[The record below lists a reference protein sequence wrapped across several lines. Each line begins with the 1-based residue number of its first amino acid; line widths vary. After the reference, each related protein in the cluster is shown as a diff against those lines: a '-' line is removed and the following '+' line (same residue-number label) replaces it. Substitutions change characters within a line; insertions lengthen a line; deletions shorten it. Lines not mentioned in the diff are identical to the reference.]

1 MPAPLSPETRK
12 AILKHIRYPDQYNL
26 TEMNVPAYNKT
37 YLNALFIEELDSHS
51 PESDEY
57 QLLSQKWR
65 NAKNFLMRQRQSY
78 TQSMALLVLKHFRN
92 VFPDAEPA
100 FLRKF
105 FPFNLRSYLFKEKLI
120 NLQEALGNVSQ
131 MPVYSNPYSYEL
143 HEYGQMIDNTD
154 NSINV
159 TYHEL
164 FSFIK
169 SNRKYFINKDNYV
182 DLNTPQE
189 RISFLWV
196 ATMMMVNPQKLVGE
210 QPCLT
215 LIPKEDKAVIDK
227 VQPQI
232 EYLANFTGKTVSLY
246 LNDVYAFLDEQLTDL
261 KSKVTSGEINPQT
274 NMMSH
279 IHNENSGILMA
290 LKIVARHAPDN
301 EQTQLLQEKFVKRHA
316 DVDELFKQA
325 WLSQHAPQWLSQHDP
340 QQKIDGLNY
349 PFFNQY
355 EVQPLNNYFKHTD
368 FKTDVYQE
376 IQKERSNP
384 ILDVANLT
392 IEQYLDFDF
401 RQLES
406 DNEKLSRT
414 VKHIILEA
422 ARHFPENTRYTN
434 EPIYRG
440 IDMNATRKNFITLF
454 SQIGEQLSKLEH
466 DVTVDASCLFR
477 FIGAR
482 QKEWINE
489 HHLFALLDS
498 INTTK
503 IKFNGFNPNDM
514 ANAKNWFALQTDTTR
529 HSLLGSDEEEEKS
542 LLRAIL
548 ISLAKSKYHEWID
561 TNFLKD
567 NFQAFQQM
575 YHSLLED
582 NPNSVYL
589 DQLNG
594 RVHDTLA
601 LDRLTRPDDTIQVK
615 RSKKLK
621 V

>member
-57 QLLSQKWR
+57 QLLAQKWR

-78 TQSMALLVLKHFRN
+78 TQGMALLVLKHFRN

-105 FPFNLRSYLFKEKLI
+105 FPFNLRTHLFKKKLI
-120 NLQEALGNVSQ
+120 NLQEALGDVSK
-131 MPVYSNPYSYEL
+131 MSVCSNPYSYEL
-143 HEYGQMIDNTD
+143 HENLQMIDNTN

-159 TYHEL
+159 SYKEL
-164 FSFIK
+164 ASFIR
-169 SNRKYFINKDNYV
+169 SNRQYFLNRDNYA

-196 ATMMMVNPQKLVGE
+196 ATMMMANPQKLVGE

-215 LIPKEDKAVIDK
+215 FIPQKDRDVIHKAQLHI
-227 VQPQI
+227 Q
-232 EYLANFTGKTVSLY
+232 YLSDFADEAIPLY

-261 KSKVTSGEINPQT
+261 KSKVASGEINPKIHL
-274 NMMSH
+274 MSH
-279 IHNENSGILMA
+279 VRSNGILMA
-290 LKIVARHAPDN
+290 LKMVDRHAPDN

-316 DVDELFKQA
+316 DMDELFKQ
-325 WLSQHAPQWLSQHDP
+325 SWLSQHDMRY
-340 QQKIDGLNY
+340 KIDGSNY

-355 EVQPLNNYFKHTD
+355 EVQPLNNYFRHTD

-376 IQKERSNP
+376 IHKERSNP
-384 ILDVANLT
+384 ILDVAYLP

-406 DNEKLSRT
+406 DSKKLLWT
-414 VKHIILEA
+414 VEHIISET

-434 EPIYRG
+434 EPIYRD
-440 IDMNATRKNFITLF
+440 IEMHATRKNFITLIP
-454 SQIGEQLSKLEH
+454 QIGERLSELEH
-466 DVTVDASCLFR
+466 DITLDASCLFR
-477 FIGAR
+477 GIGSR

-498 INTTK
+498 LNTTK
-503 IKFNGFNPNDM
+503 IKFNKFNPYDM
-514 ANAKNWFALQTDTTR
+514 ANAKNLFSLKKDTCSI
-529 HSLLGSDEEEEKS
+529 SLLTPDAEKES
-542 LLRAIL
+542 LLKRIL
-548 ISLAKSKYHEWID
+548 VSLAKSKYHEWID
-561 TNFLKD
+561 TDFLKE
-567 NFQAFQQM
+567 NFQLFRQM
-575 YHSLLED
+575 YHLLLED
-582 NPNSVYL
+582 NPKSVYL

-594 RVHDTLA
+594 RVQDAIA
-601 LDRLTRPDDTIQVK
+601 LEKLTEVNVTNKTEQR
-615 RSKKLK
+615 RKLRI
-621 V
+621 

>member
-26 TEMNVPAYNKT
+26 NEKNVPAYNKT

-51 PESDEY
+51 PESNEY
-57 QLLSQKWR
+57 QLLAQKWR
-65 NAKNFLMRQRQSY
+65 NAKNFLMRQRPSY
-78 TQSMALLVLKHFRN
+78 TQGMALLVLKHFRN

-169 SNRKYFINKDNYV
+169 SNRQYFLNKDNYV

-301 EQTQLLQEKFVKRHA
+301 EQTKLLQEKFIKRHA

-325 WLSQHAPQWLSQHDP
+325 WLSQHDLKH
-340 QQKIDGLNY
+340 KVDGTSY
-349 PFFNQY
+349 PFFNRY
-355 EVQPLNNYFKHTD
+355 EVQPLNNYFRRTD

-384 ILDVANLT
+384 IWDITHLPV
-392 IEQYLDFDF
+392 EQYLDFDF
-401 RQLES
+401 KQLES
-406 DNEKLSRT
+406 DNKKLSRT
-414 VKHIILEA
+414 VEHIISEA
-422 ARHFPENTRYTN
+422 AKHFPENMRYTN

-440 IDMNATRKNFITLF
+440 IGLYASKKNFITLF
-454 SQIGEQLSKLEH
+454 LQIGEQLSKLEH
-466 DVTVDASCLFR
+466 DVTVDASCLFHG
-477 FIGAR
+477 IGKTQR
-482 QKEWINE
+482 EWINE
-489 HHLFALLDS
+489 YHLFALLDNL
-498 INTTK
+498 NTTK

-514 ANAKNWFALQTDTTR
+514 ANAKNWFSLYKDTYR
-529 HSLLGSDEEEEKS
+529 SSLPTPDEEKEN
-542 LLRAIL
+542 LLETIFV
-548 ISLAKSKYHEWID
+548 SLAKSKYHEWID
-561 TNFLKD
+561 TNFLED

-575 YHSLLED
+575 YHSLLKD

-594 RVHDTLA
+594 RVQDAFA
-601 LDRLTRPDDTIQVK
+601 LERLTKPDDTSQVK

>member
-57 QLLSQKWR
+57 QLLAQKWR

-78 TQSMALLVLKHFRN
+78 TQGMALLVLKHFRN

-169 SNRKYFINKDNYV
+169 SNRQYFLNKDNYV

-210 QPCLT
+210 QPYLT

-301 EQTQLLQEKFVKRHA
+301 EQTKLLQEKFIKRHA
-316 DVDELFKQA
+316 DVDELLKKA
-325 WLSQHAPQWLSQHDP
+325 WLSQHDLKH
-340 QQKIDGLNY
+340 KVDGTSY
-349 PFFNQY
+349 PFFNRY
-355 EVQPLNNYFKHTD
+355 EVQPLNNYFRRTD

-384 ILDVANLT
+384 IWDIANLP

-401 RQLES
+401 KQLES
-406 DNEKLSRT
+406 DNKKLLRI
-414 VKHIILEA
+414 VEHIISEA
-422 ARHFPENTRYTN
+422 AKHFPENTRYTN

-440 IDMNATRKNFITLF
+440 IGLYASKKNFITLF
-454 SQIGEQLSKLEH
+454 LQIGEQLSKLEH
-466 DVTVDASCLFR
+466 DVIVDASCLFR
-477 FIGAR
+477 GIGGKQR
-482 QKEWINE
+482 EWINE
-489 HHLFALLDS
+489 HHLFALLENL
-498 INTTK
+498 NTTK
-503 IKFNGFNPNDM
+503 IKFDGFNPDDM
-514 ANAKNWFALQTDTTR
+514 ANAKNWFSLYKDTYR
-529 HSLLGSDEEEEKS
+529 SSLPTPDEEKEN
-542 LLRAIL
+542 LLETIFV
-548 ISLAKSKYHEWID
+548 SLAKSKYHEWID

-575 YHSLLED
+575 YHSLLKD

-594 RVHDTLA
+594 RVQDAFA
-601 LDRLTRPDDTIQVK
+601 LERLTKPDDASQVK

>member
-26 TEMNVPAYNKT
+26 NEMNVPAYNKT

-57 QLLSQKWR
+57 QLLAQKWR

-78 TQSMALLVLKHFRN
+78 TQGMALLVLKHFRN

-120 NLQEALGNVSQ
+120 NLQETLGNVSQ
-131 MPVYSNPYSYEL
+131 MSVYSNPYSYEL

-232 EYLANFTGKTVSLY
+232 EYLANFTGKNVSLY

-301 EQTQLLQEKFVKRHA
+301 EQTKLLQEKFIKRHA

-325 WLSQHAPQWLSQHDP
+325 WLSQNDLKH
-340 QQKIDGLNY
+340 KVDGTSY
-349 PFFNQY
+349 PFFNRY
-355 EVQPLNNYFKHTD
+355 EVQPLNNYFRHTD

-384 ILDVANLT
+384 IWDITHLPV
-392 IEQYLDFDF
+392 EQYLDFDF
-401 RQLES
+401 KQLES
-406 DNEKLSRT
+406 DNKKLSRI
-414 VKHIILEA
+414 VEHIISEA
-422 ARHFPENTRYTN
+422 AKHFPENMRYTN

-440 IDMNATRKNFITLF
+440 IGLYASKKNFITLF
-454 SQIGEQLSKLEH
+454 LQIGEQLSKLEH
-466 DVTVDASCLFR
+466 DVTVDASCLFHG
-477 FIGAR
+477 IGKTQR
-482 QKEWINE
+482 GWINE
-489 HHLFALLDS
+489 YHLFALLDNL
-498 INTTK
+498 NTTK
-503 IKFNGFNPNDM
+503 IKFDGFNPDDM
-514 ANAKNWFALQTDTTR
+514 ANAKNWFSLYKDTYR
-529 HSLLGSDEEEEKS
+529 SSLPNPDEEKEN
-542 LLRAIL
+542 LLETIFV
-548 ISLAKSKYHEWID
+548 SLAKYKYHEWID

-575 YHSLLED
+575 YHSLLKD

-594 RVHDTLA
+594 RVHDALA
-601 LDRLTRPDDTIQVK
+601 LDRLTRPDDASQVK

>member
-57 QLLSQKWR
+57 QLLAQKWR

-78 TQSMALLVLKHFRN
+78 TQGMALLVLKHFRN
-92 VFPDAEPA
+92 VFPDTEPA

-301 EQTQLLQEKFVKRHA
+301 EKTKLLQEKFIKRHA

-325 WLSQHAPQWLSQHDP
+325 WLSQHDLKH
-340 QQKIDGLNY
+340 KVDGTSY
-349 PFFNQY
+349 PFFNRY
-355 EVQPLNNYFKHTD
+355 EVQPLNNYFRHTD

-376 IQKERSNP
+376 IQKERN
-384 ILDVANLT
+384 NLIWDIT
-392 IEQYLDFDF
+392 HLPVEQYLDFDF
-401 RQLES
+401 KQLES
-406 DNEKLSRT
+406 DSKKLSRM
-414 VKHIILEA
+414 VEHIISEA
-422 ARHFPENTRYTN
+422 AKHFPENTRYTN

-440 IDMNATRKNFITLF
+440 IGLYASKKNFITLF
-454 SQIGEQLSKLEH
+454 LQIGEQLSKLEH
-466 DVTVDASCLFR
+466 NVTVDASCLFR
-477 FIGAR
+477 GIGEKQR
-482 QKEWINE
+482 EWINE
-489 HHLFALLDS
+489 HHLFALLDNL
-498 INTTK
+498 NTTK
-503 IKFNGFNPNDM
+503 IKFDGFNPDDM
-514 ANAKNWFALQTDTTR
+514 ANAKNWFSLYKDTYR
-529 HSLLGSDEEEEKS
+529 SSLPNPDEEKEN
-542 LLRAIL
+542 LLETIFV
-548 ISLAKSKYHEWID
+548 SLAKSKYHEWID

-575 YHSLLED
+575 YHSLLKD

-594 RVHDTLA
+594 RVQDAFA
-601 LDRLTRPDDTIQVK
+601 LERLTKPDDASQVK
-615 RSKKLK
+615 RNKKLK

>member
-57 QLLSQKWR
+57 QLLAQKWR

-78 TQSMALLVLKHFRN
+78 TQGMALLVLKHFRN

-169 SNRKYFINKDNYV
+169 SNRQYFLNKDNYV

-261 KSKVTSGEINPQT
+261 KSKVTSGEINPKT
-274 NMMSH
+274 NIMSQNH
-279 IHNENSGILMA
+279 KENSGILMA

-301 EQTQLLQEKFVKRHA
+301 EQTKLLQEKFIKRHA

-325 WLSQHAPQWLSQHDP
+325 WLSQHDLKH
-340 QQKIDGLNY
+340 KVDGTSY
-349 PFFNQY
+349 PFFNRY
-355 EVQPLNNYFKHTD
+355 EVQPLTNYFRHTD

-384 ILDVANLT
+384 IWDITHLPV
-392 IEQYLDFDF
+392 EQYLDFDF
-401 RQLES
+401 KQLES
-406 DNEKLSRT
+406 DSKKLSLI
-414 VKHIILEA
+414 VEHVISEA

-440 IDMNATRKNFITLF
+440 IGLYASKKNFITLF
-454 SQIGEQLSKLEH
+454 LQIGEQLSKLEH
-466 DVTVDASCLFR
+466 DVTVNASCLFHG
-477 FIGAR
+477 IGTT

-489 HHLFALLDS
+489 HHLFALLDNL
-498 INTTK
+498 NTTK
-503 IKFNGFNPNDM
+503 IKFDGFSPNDM
-514 ANAKNWFALQTDTTR
+514 ANAKSWFSLTTDTSR
-529 HSLLGSDEEEEKS
+529 YSLLNQDEEKEH
-542 LLRAIL
+542 LLKAIL
-548 ISLAKSKYHEWID
+548 ISLAESKYHEWID

-575 YHSLLED
+575 YHSLLKD

-594 RVHDTLA
+594 RVQDAFA
-601 LDRLTRPDDTIQVK
+601 LERLTKPDDASQVK
-615 RSKKLK
+615 RNKKLK

>member
-12 AILKHIRYPDQYNL
+12 AILKHIRYSDQYNL

-57 QLLSQKWR
+57 QLLAQKWR

-78 TQSMALLVLKHFRN
+78 TQGMALLVLKHFRN

-169 SNRKYFINKDNYV
+169 SNRQYFLNKDNYV

-301 EQTQLLQEKFVKRHA
+301 EQTKLLQEKFIKRHA

-325 WLSQHAPQWLSQHDP
+325 WLSQHDLKH
-340 QQKIDGLNY
+340 KVDGTSY
-349 PFFNQY
+349 PFFNRY
-355 EVQPLNNYFKHTD
+355 EVQPLNNYFRHTD

-384 ILDVANLT
+384 IWDITHLPV
-392 IEQYLDFDF
+392 EQYLDFDF
-401 RQLES
+401 KQLES
-406 DNEKLSRT
+406 DSKKLSLI
-414 VKHIILEA
+414 VEHVISEA

-440 IDMNATRKNFITLF
+440 IGLYASKKNFITLF
-454 SQIGEQLSKLEH
+454 LQIGEQLSKLEH
-466 DVTVDASCLFR
+466 DVTVNASCLFHG
-477 FIGAR
+477 IGTT

-489 HHLFALLDS
+489 HHLFALLDNL
-498 INTTK
+498 NTTK
-503 IKFNGFNPNDM
+503 IKFDGFSPNDM
-514 ANAKNWFALQTDTTR
+514 ANAKSWFSLTTDTSR
-529 HSLLGSDEEEEKS
+529 YSLLNQDEEKEH
-542 LLRAIL
+542 LLKAIL
-548 ISLAKSKYHEWID
+548 ISLAESKYHEWID

-575 YHSLLED
+575 YHSLLKD

-594 RVHDTLA
+594 RVQDAFA
-601 LDRLTRPDDTIQVK
+601 LERLTKPDDASQVK
-615 RSKKLK
+615 RNKKLK

>member
-57 QLLSQKWR
+57 QLLAQKWR

-78 TQSMALLVLKHFRN
+78 TQGMALLVLKHFRN

-301 EQTQLLQEKFVKRHA
+301 EQTKLLQEKFIKRHA

-325 WLSQHAPQWLSQHDP
+325 WLSQHDLKH
-340 QQKIDGLNY
+340 KVDGTSY
-349 PFFNQY
+349 PFFNRY
-355 EVQPLNNYFKHTD
+355 EVQPLNNYFRRTD
-368 FKTDVYQE
+368 FKTNVYQE

-384 ILDVANLT
+384 IWDIANLP

-401 RQLES
+401 KQLES
-406 DNEKLSRT
+406 DRKKISRT
-414 VKHIILEA
+414 VEHVISEA

-440 IDMNATRKNFITLF
+440 IGLYTSKKNFITLF
-454 SQIGEQLSKLEH
+454 LQIGEQLSKLEH
-466 DVTVDASCLFR
+466 DVTVNASCLFHG
-477 FIGAR
+477 IGTT

-489 HHLFALLDS
+489 YHLFALLDNL
-498 INTTK
+498 NTTK
-503 IKFNGFNPNDM
+503 IKFDGFSPNDM
-514 ANAKNWFALQTDTTR
+514 ANAKSWFSLTTDTSR
-529 HSLLGSDEEEEKS
+529 YSLLNQDEEKEH
-542 LLRAIL
+542 LLKAIL
-548 ISLAKSKYHEWID
+548 ISLAKSKYHEWIE

-594 RVHDTLA
+594 RVQDAFA
-601 LDRLTRPDDTIQVK
+601 LERLTKPDDASQVK

>member
-12 AILKHIRYPDQYNL
+12 AILKHIRYSDQYNL

-57 QLLSQKWR
+57 QLLAQKWR

-78 TQSMALLVLKHFRN
+78 TQGMALLVLKHFRN

-169 SNRKYFINKDNYV
+169 SNRQYFLNKDNYV

-301 EQTQLLQEKFVKRHA
+301 EQTKLLQEKFIKRHA

-325 WLSQHAPQWLSQHDP
+325 WLSQHDLKH
-340 QQKIDGLNY
+340 KVDGTSY
-349 PFFNQY
+349 PFFNRY
-355 EVQPLNNYFKHTD
+355 EVQPLNNYFRHTD

-384 ILDVANLT
+384 IWDITHLPV
-392 IEQYLDFDF
+392 EQYLDFDF
-401 RQLES
+401 KQLES
-406 DNEKLSRT
+406 GSKKLSLI
-414 VKHIILEA
+414 VEHVISEA

-440 IDMNATRKNFITLF
+440 IGLYASKKNFITLF
-454 SQIGEQLSKLEH
+454 LQIGEQLSKLEH
-466 DVTVDASCLFR
+466 DVTVNASCLFHG
-477 FIGAR
+477 IGTT

-489 HHLFALLDS
+489 HHLFALLDNL
-498 INTTK
+498 NTTK
-503 IKFNGFNPNDM
+503 IKFDGFSPNDM
-514 ANAKNWFALQTDTTR
+514 ANAKSWFSLTTDTSR
-529 HSLLGSDEEEEKS
+529 YSLLNQDEEKEH
-542 LLRAIL
+542 LLKAIL
-548 ISLAKSKYHEWID
+548 ISLAESKYHEWID

-575 YHSLLED
+575 YHSLLKD

-594 RVHDTLA
+594 RVQDAFA
-601 LDRLTRPDDTIQVK
+601 LERLTKPDDASQVK
-615 RSKKLK
+615 RNKKLK

>member
-12 AILKHIRYPDQYNL
+12 AILKHIRYSDQYNL

-57 QLLSQKWR
+57 QLLAQKWR

-78 TQSMALLVLKHFRN
+78 TQGMALLVLKHFRN

-261 KSKVTSGEINPQT
+261 KSKVTSGEINPQA

-301 EQTQLLQEKFVKRHA
+301 EQTKLLQEKFIKRHA

-325 WLSQHAPQWLSQHDP
+325 WLSQNDLKH
-340 QQKIDGLNY
+340 KVDGTSY
-349 PFFNQY
+349 PFFNRY
-355 EVQPLNNYFKHTD
+355 EVQPLNNYFRHTD

-384 ILDVANLT
+384 IWDITHLPV
-392 IEQYLDFDF
+392 EQYLDFDF
-401 RQLES
+401 KQLES
-406 DNEKLSRT
+406 DNKKLSRI
-414 VKHIILEA
+414 VEHIISETMFDFNSTG
-422 ARHFPENTRYTN
+422 RHGCY
-434 EPIYRG
+434 
-440 IDMNATRKNFITLF
+440 
-454 SQIGEQLSKLEH
+454 S
-466 DVTVDASCLFR
+466 
-477 FIGAR
+477 
-482 QKEWINE
+482 
-489 HHLFALLDS
+489 
-498 INTTK
+498 
-503 IKFNGFNPNDM
+503 
-514 ANAKNWFALQTDTTR
+514 
-529 HSLLGSDEEEEKS
+529 
-542 LLRAIL
+542 
-548 ISLAKSKYHEWID
+548 
-561 TNFLKD
+561 
-567 NFQAFQQM
+567 
-575 YHSLLED
+575 
-582 NPNSVYL
+582 
-589 DQLNG
+589 
-594 RVHDTLA
+594 
-601 LDRLTRPDDTIQVK
+601 
-615 RSKKLK
+615 
-621 V
+621 

>member
-37 YLNALFIEELDSHS
+37 YLNALFIEEFDSHS

-301 EQTQLLQEKFVKRHA
+301 EQTKLLQEKFIKRHA

-325 WLSQHAPQWLSQHDP
+325 WLSQHDLKH
-340 QQKIDGLNY
+340 KVDGTSY
-349 PFFNQY
+349 PFFNRY
-355 EVQPLNNYFKHTD
+355 EVQPLNNYFRRTD
-368 FKTDVYQE
+368 FKTNVYQE

-384 ILDVANLT
+384 IWDIANLP

-401 RQLES
+401 KQLES
-406 DNEKLSRT
+406 DRKKISRT
-414 VKHIILEA
+414 VEHVISEA

-440 IDMNATRKNFITLF
+440 IGLYTSKKNFITLF
-454 SQIGEQLSKLEH
+454 LQIGEQLSKLDCVLYQPLNIGILFTH
-466 DVTVDASCLFR
+466 IISHHVLFLFNQTTVLLIHQLVNR
-477 FIGAR
+477 FAV
-482 QKEWINE
+482 
-489 HHLFALLDS
+489 L
-498 INTTK
+498 K
-503 IKFNGFNPNDM
+503 ISF
-514 ANAKNWFALQTDTTR
+514 
-529 HSLLGSDEEEEKS
+529 
-542 LLRAIL
+542 
-548 ISLAKSKYHEWID
+548 
-561 TNFLKD
+561 
-567 NFQAFQQM
+567 
-575 YHSLLED
+575 
-582 NPNSVYL
+582 
-589 DQLNG
+589 
-594 RVHDTLA
+594 
-601 LDRLTRPDDTIQVK
+601 
-615 RSKKLK
+615 
-621 V
+621 

>member
-12 AILKHIRYPDQYNL
+12 AILKHIRYSDQYNL

-301 EQTQLLQEKFVKRHA
+301 EQTKLLQEKFIKRHA

-325 WLSQHAPQWLSQHDP
+325 WLSQHDLKH
-340 QQKIDGLNY
+340 KVDGTSY
-349 PFFNQY
+349 PFFNRY
-355 EVQPLNNYFKHTD
+355 EVQPLNNYFRRTD
-368 FKTDVYQE
+368 FKTNVYQE

-384 ILDVANLT
+384 IWDIANLP

-401 RQLES
+401 KQLES
-406 DNEKLSRT
+406 DRKKISRT
-414 VKHIILEA
+414 VEHVISEA

-440 IDMNATRKNFITLF
+440 IGLYTSKKNFITLF
-454 SQIGEQLSKLEH
+454 LQIGEQLSKLEH
-466 DVTVDASCLFR
+466 DVTVNASCLFHG
-477 FIGAR
+477 IGTT

-489 HHLFALLDS
+489 YHLFALLDNL
-498 INTTK
+498 NTTK
-503 IKFNGFNPNDM
+503 IKFDGFSPNDM
-514 ANAKNWFALQTDTTR
+514 ANAKSWFSLTTDTSR
-529 HSLLGSDEEEEKS
+529 YSLLNQDEEKEH
-542 LLRAIL
+542 LLKAIL
-548 ISLAKSKYHEWID
+548 ISLAKSKYHEWIEI
-561 TNFLKD
+561 NFLKD

-594 RVHDTLA
+594 RVQDAFA
-601 LDRLTRPDDTIQVK
+601 LERLTKPDDASQVK

>member
-57 QLLSQKWR
+57 QLLAQKWR

-78 TQSMALLVLKHFRN
+78 TQGMALLVLKHFRN

-169 SNRKYFINKDNYV
+169 SNRQYFLNKDNYV

-261 KSKVTSGEINPQT
+261 KSRVTSGEINPQT

-301 EQTQLLQEKFVKRHA
+301 EQTKLLQEKFIKRHA

-325 WLSQHAPQWLSQHDP
+325 WLSQHDLKH
-340 QQKIDGLNY
+340 KVDGTSY
-349 PFFNQY
+349 PFFNRY
-355 EVQPLNNYFKHTD
+355 EVQPLNNYLRRTD

-384 ILDVANLT
+384 IWDIANLP

-401 RQLES
+401 KQLES
-406 DNEKLSRT
+406 DSKKLSRI
-414 VKHIILEA
+414 VEHVISEA

-440 IDMNATRKNFITLF
+440 IGLYASKKNFITLF
-454 SQIGEQLSKLEH
+454 LQIGEQLSKLEH
-466 DVTVDASCLFR
+466 DVTVNASCLFHG
-477 FIGAR
+477 IGTT

-489 HHLFALLDS
+489 YHLFALLDNL
-498 INTTK
+498 NTTK
-503 IKFNGFNPNDM
+503 IKFDGFSPNDM
-514 ANAKNWFALQTDTTR
+514 ANAKSWFSLTTDTSR
-529 HSLLGSDEEEEKS
+529 YSLLNQDEEKEH
-542 LLRAIL
+542 LLKAIL

-575 YHSLLED
+575 YHSLLKD

-594 RVHDTLA
+594 RVQDA
-601 LDRLTRPDDTIQVK
+601 IMLDRLIKPDDTSQFK

>member
-1 MPAPLSPETRK
+1 MPVQISPETRK
-12 AILKHIRYPDQYNL
+12 AIINHIRYPDQYNL
-26 TEMNVPAYNKT
+26 TEMNVPAYNQV
-37 YLNALFIEELDSHS
+37 YLNTLFIEELDGHS
-51 PESDEY
+51 PESGEY
-57 QLLSQKWR
+57 KLLAQKWR
-65 NAKNFLMRQRQSY
+65 NAKNFLMRQRQPY
-78 TQSMALLVLKHFRN
+78 TQDMARLVLKHFRN
-92 VFPDAEPA
+92 VFPDSAPA
-100 FLRKF
+100 FLHNF
-105 FPFNLRSYLFKEKLI
+105 FSFGLRTYLFKEKLI
-120 NLQEALGNVSQ
+120 SLQEALGDIFK

-143 HEYGQMIDNTD
+143 HEHWRMIDITHS
-154 NSINV
+154 SINV
-159 TYHEL
+159 SYKEL
-164 FSFIK
+164 ASFIR
-169 SNRKYFINKDNYV
+169 SNRQYFINRDNYA

-189 RISFLWV
+189 RISFLWM
-196 ATMMMVNPQKLVGE
+196 ATIMMANPQKLVGE

-215 LIPKEDKAVIDK
+215 LIPQIDRDVIHEAQPHIQYLSGFADKTI
-227 VQPQI
+227 P
-232 EYLANFTGKTVSLY
+232 LY

-261 KSKVTSGEINPQT
+261 KSKVANGEIDPKN
-274 NMMSH
+274 NMMNH
-279 IHNENSGILMA
+279 IRSENSGILMA
-290 LKIVARHAPDN
+290 FKIIARHAPNN

-325 WLSQHAPQWLSQHDP
+325 WLSQHAP

-401 RQLES
+401 RQLGS

-466 DVTVDASCLFR
+466 DVTVNASCLFR

>member
-12 AILKHIRYPDQYNL
+12 AILKHIRYSDQYNL

-57 QLLSQKWR
+57 QLLAQKWR

-78 TQSMALLVLKHFRN
+78 TQGMALLVLKHFRN

-143 HEYGQMIDNTD
+143 HEYGQMIDNID

-169 SNRKYFINKDNYV
+169 SNRQYFLNKDNYV

-301 EQTQLLQEKFVKRHA
+301 EQTKLLQEKFIKRHA

-325 WLSQHAPQWLSQHDP
+325 WLSQHDLKH
-340 QQKIDGLNY
+340 KVDGTSY
-349 PFFNQY
+349 PFFNRY
-355 EVQPLNNYFKHTD
+355 EVQPLNNYFRHTD

-384 ILDVANLT
+384 IWDITHLPV
-392 IEQYLDFDF
+392 EQYLDFDF
-401 RQLES
+401 KQLES
-406 DNEKLSRT
+406 DSKKLSLI
-414 VKHIILEA
+414 VEHVISEA

-440 IDMNATRKNFITLF
+440 IGLYASKKNFITLF
-454 SQIGEQLSKLEH
+454 LQIGEQLSKLEH
-466 DVTVDASCLFR
+466 DVTVNASCLFHG
-477 FIGAR
+477 IGTT

-489 HHLFALLDS
+489 HHLFALLDNL
-498 INTTK
+498 NTTK
-503 IKFNGFNPNDM
+503 IKFDGFSPNDM
-514 ANAKNWFALQTDTTR
+514 ANAKSWFSLTTDTSR
-529 HSLLGSDEEEEKS
+529 YSLLNQDEEKEH
-542 LLRAIL
+542 LLKAIL
-548 ISLAKSKYHEWID
+548 ISLAESKYHEWID

-575 YHSLLED
+575 YHSLLKD

-594 RVHDTLA
+594 RVQDAFA
-601 LDRLTRPDDTIQVK
+601 LERLTKPDDASQVK
-615 RSKKLK
+615 RNKKLK

>member
-26 TEMNVPAYNKT
+26 NEMNVPAYNKT

-57 QLLSQKWR
+57 QLLAQKWR

-78 TQSMALLVLKHFRN
+78 TQGMALLVLKHFRN

-159 TYHEL
+159 TYYEL

-169 SNRKYFINKDNYV
+169 SNRQYFLNKDNYV

-215 LIPKEDKAVIDK
+215 LIPQEDKAVIDK

-301 EQTQLLQEKFVKRHA
+301 KQTKLLQKKFIKRHA

-325 WLSQHAPQWLSQHDP
+325 WLSQHDLKH
-340 QQKIDGLNY
+340 KVDGTSY
-349 PFFNQY
+349 PFFNRY
-355 EVQPLNNYFKHTD
+355 EVQPLNNYFRRTD

-384 ILDVANLT
+384 IWDIANLP

-401 RQLES
+401 KQLES
-406 DNEKLSRT
+406 DNKKLLRI
-414 VKHIILEA
+414 VEHIISEA
-422 ARHFPENTRYTN
+422 AKHFPENTRYTN

-440 IDMNATRKNFITLF
+440 IGLYASKKNFITLF
-454 SQIGEQLSKLEH
+454 LQIGEQLSKLEH

-477 FIGAR
+477 GIGEKQR
-482 QKEWINE
+482 EWINE
-489 HHLFALLDS
+489 HHLFALLDNL
-498 INTTK
+498 NTTK
-503 IKFNGFNPNDM
+503 IKFDGFNPDDM
-514 ANAKNWFALQTDTTR
+514 ANAKNWFSLYKDTYR
-529 HSLLGSDEEEEKS
+529 SSLPNPDEEKEN
-542 LLRAIL
+542 LLETIFV
-548 ISLAKSKYHEWID
+548 SLAKSKYHEWID

-575 YHSLLED
+575 YHSLLKD

-594 RVHDTLA
+594 RVQDAFA
-601 LDRLTRPDDTIQVK
+601 LERLTKPDDASQVK

>member
-57 QLLSQKWR
+57 QLLAQKWR

-78 TQSMALLVLKHFRN
+78 TQGMALLVLKHFRN

-169 SNRKYFINKDNYV
+169 SNRQYFLNKDNYV

-210 QPCLT
+210 QPYLT

-301 EQTQLLQEKFVKRHA
+301 EQTKLLQEKFIKRHA
-316 DVDELFKQA
+316 DVDELLKKA
-325 WLSQHAPQWLSQHDP
+325 WLSQHDLKH
-340 QQKIDGLNY
+340 KVDGTSY
-349 PFFNQY
+349 PFFNRY
-355 EVQPLNNYFKHTD
+355 EVQPLNNYFRRTD

-384 ILDVANLT
+384 ILDIANLP

-401 RQLES
+401 KQLES
-406 DNEKLSRT
+406 GSKKLSRI
-414 VKHIILEA
+414 VEHIISEA
-422 ARHFPENTRYTN
+422 AKHFPENTRYTN

-440 IDMNATRKNFITLF
+440 IGLYASKKNFITLF
-454 SQIGEQLSKLEH
+454 LQIGEQLSKLEH
-466 DVTVDASCLFR
+466 DVTVNASCLFHG
-477 FIGAR
+477 IGTT
-482 QKEWINE
+482 QKESINE
-489 HHLFALLDS
+489 YHLFALLDNL
-498 INTTK
+498 NTTK
-503 IKFNGFNPNDM
+503 IKFDGFSPNDM
-514 ANAKNWFALQTDTTR
+514 ANAKSWFSLTTDTSR
-529 HSLLGSDEEEEKS
+529 YSLLNQDEEKEH
-542 LLRAIL
+542 LLKAIL
-548 ISLAKSKYHEWID
+548 ISLAKSKYHEWIE

-594 RVHDTLA
+594 RVQDAFA
-601 LDRLTRPDDTIQVK
+601 LERLTKPDDASQVK

>member
-57 QLLSQKWR
+57 QLLAQKWR

-78 TQSMALLVLKHFRN
+78 TQGMALLVLKHFRN

-169 SNRKYFINKDNYV
+169 SNRQYFLNKDNYV

-279 IHNENSGILMA
+279 IHNENNGILMA

-301 EQTQLLQEKFVKRHA
+301 EQTKLLQEKFIKRHA

-325 WLSQHAPQWLSQHDP
+325 WLSQHDLKH
-340 QQKIDGLNY
+340 KVDGTSY
-349 PFFNQY
+349 PFFNRY
-355 EVQPLNNYFKHTD
+355 EVQPLNNYFRHTD

-384 ILDVANLT
+384 IWDITHLPV
-392 IEQYLDFDF
+392 EQYLDFDF
-401 RQLES
+401 KQLES
-406 DNEKLSRT
+406 DSKKLSLI
-414 VKHIILEA
+414 VEHVISEA

-440 IDMNATRKNFITLF
+440 IGLYASKKNFITLF
-454 SQIGEQLSKLEH
+454 LQIGEQLSKLEH
-466 DVTVDASCLFR
+466 DVTVNASCLFHG
-477 FIGAR
+477 IGTT

-489 HHLFALLDS
+489 HHLFALLDNL
-498 INTTK
+498 NTTK
-503 IKFNGFNPNDM
+503 IKFDGFSPNDM
-514 ANAKNWFALQTDTTR
+514 ANAKSWFSLTTDTSR
-529 HSLLGSDEEEEKS
+529 YSLLNQDEEKEH
-542 LLRAIL
+542 LLKAIL
-548 ISLAKSKYHEWID
+548 ISLAESKYHEWID

-575 YHSLLED
+575 YHSLLKD

-594 RVHDTLA
+594 RVQDAFA
-601 LDRLTRPDDTIQVK
+601 LERLTKPDDASQVK
-615 RSKKLK
+615 RNKKLK

>member
-301 EQTQLLQEKFVKRHA
+301 EQTKLLQEKFIKRHA

-325 WLSQHAPQWLSQHDP
+325 WLSQHDLKH
-340 QQKIDGLNY
+340 KVDGTSY
-349 PFFNQY
+349 PFFNRY
-355 EVQPLNNYFKHTD
+355 EVQPLNNYFRRTD
-368 FKTDVYQE
+368 FKTNVYQE

-384 ILDVANLT
+384 IWDIANLP

-401 RQLES
+401 KQLES
-406 DNEKLSRT
+406 DRKKISRT
-414 VKHIILEA
+414 VEHVISEA

-440 IDMNATRKNFITLF
+440 IGLYTSKKNFITLF
-454 SQIGEQLSKLEH
+454 VQIGEQLSKLEH
-466 DVTVDASCLFR
+466 DVTVNASCLFHG
-477 FIGAR
+477 IGTT

-489 HHLFALLDS
+489 YHLFALLDNL
-498 INTTK
+498 NTTK
-503 IKFNGFNPNDM
+503 IKFDGFSPNDM
-514 ANAKNWFALQTDTTR
+514 ANAKSWFSLTTDTSR
-529 HSLLGSDEEEEKS
+529 YSLLNQDEEKEH
-542 LLRAIL
+542 LLKAIL
-548 ISLAKSKYHEWID
+548 ISLAKSKYHEWIE

-594 RVHDTLA
+594 RVQDAFA
-601 LDRLTRPDDTIQVK
+601 LERLTKPDDASQVK

>member
-131 MPVYSNPYSYEL
+131 MSVYSNPYSYEL

-301 EQTQLLQEKFVKRHA
+301 EQTKLLQEKFIKRHA

-325 WLSQHAPQWLSQHDP
+325 WLSQHDLKH
-340 QQKIDGLNY
+340 KVDGTSY
-349 PFFNQY
+349 PFFNRY
-355 EVQPLNNYFKHTD
+355 EVQPLNNYFRRTD
-368 FKTDVYQE
+368 FKTNVYQE

-384 ILDVANLT
+384 IWDIANLP

-401 RQLES
+401 KQLES
-406 DNEKLSRT
+406 DRKKISRT
-414 VKHIILEA
+414 VEHVISEA

-440 IDMNATRKNFITLF
+440 IGLYTSKKNFITLF
-454 SQIGEQLSKLEH
+454 LQIGEQLSKLEH
-466 DVTVDASCLFR
+466 DVTVNASCLFHG
-477 FIGAR
+477 IGTT

-489 HHLFALLDS
+489 YHLFALLDNL
-498 INTTK
+498 NTTK
-503 IKFNGFNPNDM
+503 IKFDGFSPNDM
-514 ANAKNWFALQTDTTR
+514 ANAKSWFSLTTDTSR
-529 HSLLGSDEEEEKS
+529 YSLLNQDEEKEH
-542 LLRAIL
+542 LLKAIL
-548 ISLAKSKYHEWID
+548 ISLAKSKYHEWIE

-594 RVHDTLA
+594 RVQDAFA
-601 LDRLTRPDDTIQVK
+601 LERLTKPDDASQVK

>member
-169 SNRKYFINKDNYV
+169 SNRQYFLNKDNYV

-196 ATMMMVNPQKLVGE
+196 ATIMMANPQKLVGE

-215 LIPKEDKAVIDK
+215 LIPQVDRDVIHEAQPHIQYLSGFADKTI
-227 VQPQI
+227 P
-232 EYLANFTGKTVSLY
+232 LY

-261 KSKVTSGEINPQT
+261 KSKVANGEIDPKN
-274 NMMSH
+274 NMMNH
-279 IHNENSGILMA
+279 IRSENSGILMA
-290 LKIVARHAPDN
+290 FKIIARHAPNN

-325 WLSQHAPQWLSQHDP
+325 WLSQHAPQ
-340 QQKIDGLNY
+340 QKIDGLNY
-349 PFFNQY
+349 PFFNRY
-355 EVQPLNNYFKHTD
+355 EVQPLNNYFRRTD
-368 FKTDVYQE
+368 FKTNVYQE

-384 ILDVANLT
+384 IWDIANLP
-392 IEQYLDFDF
+392 IEQYLDLDF
-401 RQLES
+401 KQLES
-406 DNEKLSRT
+406 DRKKISRT
-414 VKHIILEA
+414 VEHVISEA

-440 IDMNATRKNFITLF
+440 IGLYTSKKNFITLF
-454 SQIGEQLSKLEH
+454 LQIGEQLSKLEH
-466 DVTVDASCLFR
+466 DVTVNASCLFHG
-477 FIGAR
+477 IGTT

-489 HHLFALLDS
+489 YHLFALLDNL
-498 INTTK
+498 NTTK
-503 IKFNGFNPNDM
+503 IKFDGFSPNDM
-514 ANAKNWFALQTDTTR
+514 ANAKSWFSLTTDTSR
-529 HSLLGSDEEEEKS
+529 YSLLNQDEEKEH
-542 LLRAIL
+542 LLKAIL
-548 ISLAKSKYHEWID
+548 ISLAKSKYHEWIE

-594 RVHDTLA
+594 RVQDAFA
-601 LDRLTRPDDTIQVK
+601 LERLTKPDDASQVK

>member
-246 LNDVYAFLDEQLTDL
+246 LNDVYTFLDEQLIDL

-301 EQTQLLQEKFVKRHA
+301 EQTKLLQEKFIKRHA

-325 WLSQHAPQWLSQHDP
+325 WLSQHDLKH
-340 QQKIDGLNY
+340 KVDGTSY
-349 PFFNQY
+349 PFFNRY
-355 EVQPLNNYFKHTD
+355 EVQPLNNYFRRTD
-368 FKTDVYQE
+368 FKTNVYQE

-384 ILDVANLT
+384 IWDIANLP

-401 RQLES
+401 KQLES
-406 DNEKLSRT
+406 DRKKISRT
-414 VKHIILEA
+414 VEHVISEA

-440 IDMNATRKNFITLF
+440 IGLYTSKKNFITLF
-454 SQIGEQLSKLEH
+454 LQIGEQLSKLEH
-466 DVTVDASCLFR
+466 DVTVNASCLFHG
-477 FIGAR
+477 IGTT

-489 HHLFALLDS
+489 YHLFALLDNL
-498 INTTK
+498 NTTK
-503 IKFNGFNPNDM
+503 IKFDGFSPNDM
-514 ANAKNWFALQTDTTR
+514 ANAKSWFSLTTDTSR
-529 HSLLGSDEEEEKS
+529 YSLLNQDEEKEH
-542 LLRAIL
+542 LLKAIL
-548 ISLAKSKYHEWID
+548 ISLAKSKYHEWIE

-594 RVHDTLA
+594 RVQDAFA
-601 LDRLTRPDDTIQVK
+601 LERLTKPDDASQVK

>member
-57 QLLSQKWR
+57 QLLAQKWR

-78 TQSMALLVLKHFRN
+78 TQGMALLVLKHFRN

-169 SNRKYFINKDNYV
+169 SNRQYFLNKDNYV

-301 EQTQLLQEKFVKRHA
+301 EQTKLLQEKFIKRHA

-325 WLSQHAPQWLSQHDP
+325 WLSQHDLKH
-340 QQKIDGLNY
+340 KVDGASY
-349 PFFNQY
+349 PFFNRY
-355 EVQPLNNYFKHTD
+355 EVQPLNNYFRHTD

-384 ILDVANLT
+384 IWDITHLPV
-392 IEQYLDFDF
+392 EQYLDFDF
-401 RQLES
+401 KQLES
-406 DNEKLSRT
+406 DSKKLSLI
-414 VKHIILEA
+414 VEHVISEA

-440 IDMNATRKNFITLF
+440 IGLYASKKNFITLF
-454 SQIGEQLSKLEH
+454 LQIGEQLSKLEH

-477 FIGAR
+477 GIDEKQR
-482 QKEWINE
+482 EWINE
-489 HHLFALLDS
+489 HHLFALLDNL
-498 INTTK
+498 NTTK
-503 IKFNGFNPNDM
+503 IKFDGFNPDDM
-514 ANAKNWFALQTDTTR
+514 ANAKNWFSLYKDTYR
-529 HSLLGSDEEEEKS
+529 SSLPNPDEEKEN
-542 LLRAIL
+542 LLETIFV
-548 ISLAKSKYHEWID
+548 SLAKSKYHEWID

-575 YHSLLED
+575 YHSLLKD

-594 RVHDTLA
+594 RVQDAFA
-601 LDRLTRPDDTIQVK
+601 LERLTKPDDASQVK
-615 RSKKLK
+615 RNKKLK

>member
-57 QLLSQKWR
+57 QLLAQKWR

-78 TQSMALLVLKHFRN
+78 TQGMALLVLKHFRN

-169 SNRKYFINKDNYV
+169 SNRQYFLNKDNYV

-210 QPCLT
+210 QPYLT

-301 EQTQLLQEKFVKRHA
+301 EQTKLLQEKFIKRHA
-316 DVDELFKQA
+316 DVDELLKKA
-325 WLSQHAPQWLSQHDP
+325 WLSQHDLKH
-340 QQKIDGLNY
+340 KVDGTSY
-349 PFFNQY
+349 PFFNRY
-355 EVQPLNNYFKHTD
+355 EVQPLNNYFRRTD
-368 FKTDVYQE
+368 FKTNVYQE

-384 ILDVANLT
+384 IWDIANLP

-401 RQLES
+401 KQLES
-406 DNEKLSRT
+406 DRKKISRT
-414 VKHIILEA
+414 VEHVISEA

-440 IDMNATRKNFITLF
+440 IGLYTSKKNFITLF
-454 SQIGEQLSKLEH
+454 LQIGEQLSKLEH
-466 DVTVDASCLFR
+466 DVTVNASCLFHG
-477 FIGAR
+477 IGTT

-489 HHLFALLDS
+489 YHLFALLDNL
-498 INTTK
+498 NTTK
-503 IKFNGFNPNDM
+503 IKFDGFSPNDM
-514 ANAKNWFALQTDTTR
+514 ANAKSWFSLTTDTSR
-529 HSLLGSDEEEEKS
+529 YSLLNQDEEKEH
-542 LLRAIL
+542 LLKAIL
-548 ISLAKSKYHEWID
+548 ISLAKSKYHEWIE

-594 RVHDTLA
+594 RVQDAFA
-601 LDRLTRPDDTIQVK
+601 LERLTKPDDASQVK

>member
-105 FPFNLRSYLFKEKLI
+105 FPFNLCSYLFKEKLI

-301 EQTQLLQEKFVKRHA
+301 EQTKLLQEKFIKRHA

-325 WLSQHAPQWLSQHDP
+325 WLSQHDLKH
-340 QQKIDGLNY
+340 KVDGTSY
-349 PFFNQY
+349 PFFNRY
-355 EVQPLNNYFKHTD
+355 EVQPLNNYFRRTD
-368 FKTDVYQE
+368 FKTNVYQE

-384 ILDVANLT
+384 IWDIANLP

-401 RQLES
+401 KQLES
-406 DNEKLSRT
+406 DRKKISRT
-414 VKHIILEA
+414 VEHVISEA

-440 IDMNATRKNFITLF
+440 IGLYTSKKNFITLF
-454 SQIGEQLSKLEH
+454 LQIGEQLSKLEH
-466 DVTVDASCLFR
+466 DVTVNASCLFHG
-477 FIGAR
+477 IGTT

-489 HHLFALLDS
+489 YHLFALLDNL
-498 INTTK
+498 NTTK
-503 IKFNGFNPNDM
+503 IKFDGFSPNDM
-514 ANAKNWFALQTDTTR
+514 ANAKSWFSLTTDTSR
-529 HSLLGSDEEEEKS
+529 YSLLNQDEEKEH
-542 LLRAIL
+542 LLKAIL
-548 ISLAKSKYHEWID
+548 ISLAKSKYHEWIE

-594 RVHDTLA
+594 RVQDAFA
-601 LDRLTRPDDTIQVK
+601 LERLTKPDDASQVK